1 MRKVPI
7 IVGLILW
14 VFNYGFGGISVKAYC
29 DRTEIFEDEVFTFTI
44 ELEGAMVFPD
54 IKLPSSQ
61 DFIVISGPS
70 QSSQI
75 QIINGKM
82 SSFKSVS
89 WRLAPTKTGKITI
102 GPVEFKIKNRKYRT
116 QPVVVTVRAR
126 ASAPSGKPHAK
137 KKQVYTGNEV
147 FLKAIPNKT
156 SVYVGEEVDVVYYL
170 YYNRVRTFSRDKL
183 PDAKGFWMESFPV
196 KDVPDVET
204 EIINGRRYKKAEVQR
219 IAFFPTV
226 DGELVIDPM
235 VLSCEVVIPRRR
247 TGSLFD
253 DFFNDPFFDNPF
265 FEKTKVVTV
274 TSDSVRIKV
283 LPIPGKNKPESF
295 SGAVGRGFRI
305 GATIDTTVVK
315 QNQAI
320 SLRYVVSGEG
330 NVNFIKLPEPD
341 LPEYFEIFKPK
352 IDRRVNN
359 RGSSISGEVV
369 YEYVIIPRVAGE
381 YTIPP
386 MRFAYFDPVRKRF
399 VEKSSRSFKLRV
411 LPVSEV
417 ASDVYSGF
425 SKDEISLLSEDIRFI
440 DTEIGELRKI
450 GDVFYK
456 KVWFWLMVA
465 LAIFNVAASYGIR
478 YYRVNYV
485 FNEEYMRKKDA
496 YLRSAERIRK
506 ASKAIEEG
514 KPEDFAT
521 LLYQALAG
529 FVSDRLLLENRIP
542 GVDTVRENLQ
552 GKVPDEFVSAVVN
565 VLDRIN
571 MVRFSPGSAERKECA
586 ELAGEVKR
594 ILDKLA
600 KEV

>member
-61 DFIVISGPS
+61 DFVVISGPS

-126 ASAPSGKPHAK
+126 ASVPSGKPQAK

>member
-29 DRTEIFEDEVFTFTI
+29 DRTEIFKDEVFTFTI

-126 ASAPSGKPHAK
+126 ASAPSGKPQAK

-283 LPIPGKNKPESF
+283 LPIPEKNKPESF

-456 KVWFWLMVA
+456 KVWFWLMIA

-552 GKVPDEFVSAVVN
+552 GKVPDEIVSAVIDA
-565 VLDRIN
+565 LDRIN

-594 ILDKLA
+594 ILDKLV

>member
-29 DRTEIFEDEVFTFTI
+29 DRTEIFKDEVFTFTI

-126 ASAPSGKPHAK
+126 ASAPSGKPQAK

-147 FLKAIPNKT
+147 FLEAIPNKT

-456 KVWFWLMVA
+456 KVWFWLMIA

-496 YLRSAERIRK
+496 YLRGAERIRK

-594 ILDKLA
+594 ILDKLV

>member
-29 DRTEIFEDEVFTFTI
+29 DRTEIFKDEVFTFTI

-126 ASAPSGKPHAK
+126 ASAPSGKPQAK

-283 LPIPGKNKPESF
+283 LPIPEKNKPESF

-456 KVWFWLMVA
+456 KVWFWLMIA

-506 ASKAIEEG
+506 
-514 KPEDFAT
+514 AT

>member
-29 DRTEIFEDEVFTFTI
+29 DRTEIFKDEVFTFTI

-126 ASAPSGKPHAK
+126 ASAPSGKPQAK

-283 LPIPGKNKPESF
+283 LPIPEKNKPESF

-456 KVWFWLMVA
+456 KVWFWLMIA

-571 MVRFSPGSAERKECA
+571 MARFSPGSAERKECA

>member
-29 DRTEIFEDEVFTFTI
+29 DRTEIFKDEVFTFTI

-126 ASAPSGKPHAK
+126 ASAPSGKPQAK

-147 FLKAIPNKT
+147 FLEAIPNKT

-283 LPIPGKNKPESF
+283 LPIPEKNKPESF

-386 MRFAYFDPVRKRF
+386 MRFAYFDPVRERF

-456 KVWFWLMVA
+456 KVWFWLMIA

-552 GKVPDEFVSAVVN
+552 GKVPDEIVSAVVDA
-565 VLDRIN
+565 LDRIN

-594 ILDKLA
+594 ILDKLV

>member
-29 DRTEIFEDEVFTFTI
+29 DRTEIFKDEVFTFTI

-126 ASAPSGKPHAK
+126 ASAPSGKPQAK

-552 GKVPDEFVSAVVN
+552 GKVPDEIVSAVIDA
-565 VLDRIN
+565 LDRIN

-594 ILDKLA
+594 ILDKLV

>member
-126 ASAPSGKPHAK
+126 ASAPSGKPQAK

-283 LPIPGKNKPESF
+283 LPIPEKNKPESF

-399 VEKSSRSFKLRV
+399 VEKLSRSFKLRV

-465 LAIFNVAASYGIR
+465 LAIFNVAASYGVR